1 MLIYNQPH
9 DVYLYK
15 IHAQLKLWKFNFP
28 KSFCRNK
35 QVARKI
41 SPSLDEMKFAHSV
54 ACVPYTW
61 SVASSLAAFGLCRCS
76 RGKER
81 ERPRRSIRTTARII
95 NNKGIGTGDWWLH
108 HDWRSIHHL
117 FALLTKDWPDT
128 SAVPPFR
135 VSSLLSC
142 FLSPIFSSPR
152 RSTSLLSRS
161 FLLSRL
167 SLLSARPRT
176 GDYLPRF

>member
-1 MLIYNQPH
+1 
-9 DVYLYK
+9 
-15 IHAQLKLWKFNFP
+15 
-28 KSFCRNK
+28 
-35 QVARKI
+35 
-41 SPSLDEMKFAHSV
+41 MKFAHSV

-61 SVASSLAAFGLCRCS
+61 SVASSLAAFGLRRCS

-128 SAVPPFR
+128 SAALPFASPR
-135 VSSLLSC
+135 FFLAFFLRSSLRRAAL
-142 FLSPIFSSPR
+142 PR
-152 RSTSLLSRS
+152 YYRARSYYPGCPCSQLVQE
-161 FLLSRL
+161 
-167 SLLSARPRT
+167 